1 MANGFAYEEPL
12 LFERSR
18 PGRVGYSVPEPDVPA
33 VDPAS
38 LLPAEALRDDIPGL
52 PEVSEVDVVRHFT
65 RLSTWNASVDLGL
78 YPLGSCTMKY
88 NPKLNERAARLPG
101 FAAALAGAGT
111 ALAVGFTLFA
121 LGIIGAGDAKGLPVL
136 GALFGTPALPG
147 LLWWMAIVAGTLGVA
162 LIIARGEGLEF
173 LRRWW
178 LMARGFLATR
188 TLAYLAPARESA
200 AGSGLPFAIPMGL
213 GTAAHQ
219 LWGTPWIG

>member
-1 MANGFAYEEPL
+1 M
-12 LFERSR
+12 
-18 PGRVGYSVPEPDVPA
+18 
-33 VDPAS
+33 
-38 LLPAEALRDDIPGL
+38 
-52 PEVSEVDVVRHFT
+52 
-65 RLSTWNASVDLGL
+65 
-78 YPLGSCTMKY
+78 
-88 NPKLNERAARLPG
+88 
-101 FAAALAGAGT
+101 
-111 ALAVGFTLFA
+111 GFTLFA

-213 GTAAHQ
+213 GTAAPQ